1 MVVGIRATKLFSQN
15 ESEYKI
21 GLSFIWKGFLFT
33 LLELFGILR
42 QEYRCNNLLVSFI
55 LGCLFIS
62 VGLLYAIFTLG
73 LLNFFFK
80 LFYTRAYC
88 RACGNIRT

>member
-55 LGCLFIS
+55 LGCS
-62 VGLLYAIFTLG
+62 VGLLYAIYELG
-73 LLNFFFK
+73 LLNVF
-80 LFYTRAYC
+80 
-88 RACGNIRT
+88 

>member
-42 QEYRCNNLLVSFI
+42 QEYRCNDLLVSFI
-55 LGCLFIS
+55 LGCS
-62 VGLLYAIFTLG
+62 VGLLYAIYELG
-73 LLNFFFK
+73 LLNF
-80 LFYTRAYC
+80 LLRCT
-88 RACGNIRT
+88 IREHTAVLVGI